1 MSTPRTPLFTGKE
14 IGIVAGSIAGFIVL
28 AIIAAAGGFWTLI
41 TLGPLLLVALVLGS
55 IALTVWLF
63 YKFGVIV
70 VRNGVIA
77 ANQEIARFERPA
89 AAQPGSEPTQTG
101 LP

>member
-1 MSTPRTPLFTGKE
+1 MSTPHAPLFTGKE
-14 IGIVAGSIAGFIVL
+14 IGIVAGSIAGFILL

-41 TLGPLLLVALVLGS
+41 TLGPLLLVALILGS

-70 VRNGVIA
+70 VRDGVIA
-77 ANQEIARFERPA
+77 ANQEITRSERPA
-89 AAQPGSEPTQTG
+89 ATQPGSEPTQTG